1 MIAATVRASFT
12 DHDQSQAIAM
22 LAAGDGAEEAR
33 LVAAVR
39 EAGPDLLWDD
49 PRLLAA
55 LLESRRLTQPSAPL
69 LLYVALRHAML
80 ERGLDRRDLAD
91 YSASLVL
98 AFGKADRAYRVSE
111 HDENTYAY
119 MVDLAQETERAEGQR
134 QFQVLAHLGNF
145 ALWLT
150 GIFPDYIAARR
161 ARKGGPDL
169 EYYEAAGRSGFQ
181 RAAEHR
187 LAGHYGVA
195 DLLGEAGAFFT
206 EIRIAM
212 NRFSDRLMFPGASSP
227 DRLLRQVTDEFRT
240 AH

>member
-1 MIAATVRASFT
+1 MIAATVRASLT
-12 DHDQSQAIAM
+12 AQDEAQAALLI
-22 LAAGDGAEEAR
+22 AAGDAAEAAR
-33 LVAAVR
+33 LAAAAR
-39 EAGPDLLWDD
+39 EEGPDALWDD

-55 LLESRRLTQPSAPL
+55 LLDCRVLTRPSAPL

-91 YSASLVL
+91 YCASLVL
-98 AFGKADRAYRVSE
+98 AFGKDDRAYRISE

-119 MVDLAQETERAEGQR
+119 VVDLAQETARADGPR

-169 EYYEAAGRSGFQ
+169 EYYEAAGRAGFR

-187 LAGHYGVA
+187 LAGQYGLA
-195 DLLGEAGAFFT
+195 DLFGEAGAFFT

-212 NRFSDRLMFPGASSP
+212 NRFSDRLMFPGVSSP
-227 DRLLRQVTDEFRT
+227 DRLLRQVADEFRT
-240 AH
+240 QH

>member
-1 MIAATVRASFT
+1 MIAVTVRAT
-12 DHDQSQAIAM
+12 LTTQDESQALTL
-22 LAAGDGAEEAR
+22 LAAGSAAEGQRLRDAVTAEGAD
-33 LVAAVR
+33 V
-39 EAGPDLLWDD
+39 LWDD
-49 PRLLAA
+49 PRLLGA
-55 LLESRRLTQPSAPL
+55 LLECRVLTQPSAPL

-91 YSASLVL
+91 YAASLVL
-98 AFGKADRAYRVSE
+98 AFGREGRAYRISE

-119 MVDLAQETERAEGQR
+119 VVDLAQETARADDQR

-169 EYYEAAGRSGFQ
+169 EYYEAAGKSGFQ

-187 LAGHYGVA
+187 LAESLGMA

-212 NRFSDRLMFPGASSP
+212 NRFSDRLMFPHTHTP
-227 DRLLRQVTDEFRT
+227 DRLLRQVADAFRT

>member
-1 MIAATVRASFT
+1 MIAATIRASLT
-12 DHDQSQAIAM
+12 EQDAAQAVQL
-22 LAAGDGAEEAR
+22 LAAGDAAEAAR
-33 LVAAVR
+33 LAGAAR
-39 EAGPDLLWDD
+39 AAGPDVLWDD
-49 PRLLAA
+49 PRLLDA
-55 LLESRRLTQPSAPL
+55 LLESRRISEPSARL
-69 LLYVALRHAML
+69 LLYVALRRALL

-91 YSASLVL
+91 YCASLVL
-98 AFGKADRAYRVSE
+98 AFGAHDRAYRISE

-119 MVDLAQETERAEGQR
+119 VVDLAQATERADGSR

-150 GIFPDYIAARR
+150 GLFPDYIAARR

-187 LAGHYGVA
+187 LAGHYGMA

-212 NRFSDRLMFPGASSP
+212 NRFSDRVLFPNVTSP
-227 DRLLRQVTDEFRT
+227 DRLLRQVADQFRT
-240 AH
+240 LH